1 MYVTRDV
8 TFHEDLP
15 FFGGHECSLQGE
27 TTLDLGEDNT
37 HEVFQEQAPI
47 ETEPD
52 THEIFQEQARIET
65 EPDVDLLNN
74 THPEV
79 VGGSHENQDS
89 TISQGTPTAIETPNV
104 SPQVTSLP
112 SSPVIHESSPLK
124 AEPRY
129 PIRINRGIPKNQYDA
144 DFKAKTKYPINN
156 YTSSHRLSK
165 SHALV
170 VTQLSP
176 VSIPSNVQEALM
188 DSKWKKAMND
198 EMEALQKNH
207 TWELVSLPGGKR
219 TVGCR
224 WIFTVKL
231 NPNGVIDRYKARLVA
246 KGYTQ
251 KYGIDYGDTFAPVAK
266 INTIRV
272 LISIAANQEWPLRQ
286 FDVKNAF
293 LNRTLNEEIYMD
305 PPPGINCGGKVCKLR
320 RALYGL
326 KQSPRAWFG
335 RLSTFMKKNG
345 YKQSDADH
353 TLFIK
358 QVFKKVTALIVYVD
372 DMVVTGNDSNEIAA
386 LQESLATE
394 FELKDLGHLKYFL
407 GIEVARS
414 SNGISLCQRKYVLD
428 LLAETGMLDCKPIE
442 TPIEMNH
449 KLAIQQDQTPTNKER
464 YQRLVGRLIY
474 LLHTRPDIA
483 YAVSIVSQFMHA
495 PSEDHMEA
503 VYRIL
508 RYLKSSPRKGLFF
521 C

>member
-1 MYVTRDV
+1 
-8 TFHEDLP
+8 
-15 FFGGHECSLQGE
+15 
-27 TTLDLGEDNT
+27 
-37 HEVFQEQAPI
+37 
-47 ETEPD
+47 
-52 THEIFQEQARIET
+52 
-65 EPDVDLLNN
+65 
-74 THPEV
+74 
-79 VGGSHENQDS
+79 
-89 TISQGTPTAIETPNV
+89 
-104 SPQVTSLP
+104 
-112 SSPVIHESSPLK
+112 
-124 AEPRY
+124 
-129 PIRINRGIPKNQYDA
+129 
-144 DFKAKTKYPINN
+144 
-156 YTSSHRLSK
+156 
-165 SHALV
+165 
-170 VTQLSP
+170 
-176 VSIPSNVQEALM
+176 
-188 DSKWKKAMND
+188 MND

-219 TVGCR
+219 IVGCR

-231 NPNGVIDRYKARLVA
+231 NPNGVIDRYKARLVT
-246 KGYTQ
+246 KEYTQ

-272 LISIAANQEWPLRQ
+272 IISIAANQEWPLRQ

-293 LNRTLNEEIYMD
+293 LNGTLNEEIYMD
-305 PPPGINCGGKVCKLR
+305 PPPGITCGGKVCKLR

-474 LLHTRPDIA
+474 LSHTRPDIA

-495 PSEDHMEA
+495 PSDHMEA

-508 RYLKSSPRKGLFF
+508 RYLKSSPGKGLFF
-521 C
+521 AKKGDLEIKGYTDADWAGSQTDRKSTSGYFTFVGSNLVTWRSKKQKVVARSSAEAEFRGMAQGICELLWIKRIVQDLGICLSKPMMLLCDNKASIAIANNPVQHDRTKHVEVDRHFIKDHLDKGTISLPFVTSKDQLADVLTKAVSGNEFQSSLNKLGMIDIYSPT